1 MFKDIVAVAA
11 LLSVMFSAAPG
22 AQQQQSSDTALVA
35 AVKRA
40 LANQGDM
47 RRLGVTASGS
57 DIKLTGR
64 LPSLWV
70 KQEALKRAMKV
81 PGVGTVTADIELPRL
96 SSDQNL
102 AYAIGNTLDA
112 YPYYTLFDYVDAVIR
127 QGTVK
132 LTGSVTPE
140 NREKAKEI
148 SEEISKVRGVQEID
162 NQIMTLPTSQ
172 GDDDIRSALYDR
184 LLAAN
189 DLDQLITRKIPPIR
203 IVVDRGSVTLYGFVQ
218 GEVEYR
224 QLESIARFTPG
235 VLRVQNNVRTT
246 AKTNR

>member
-1 MFKDIVAVAA
+1 MFKPIVAVAA
-11 LLSVMFSAAPG
+11 LLAVMLSAAPG
-22 AQQQQSSDTALVA
+22 AQQPSDTALVA

-40 LANQGDM
+40 LADQGDM

-57 DIKLTGR
+57 DIKLIGR
-64 LPSLWV
+64 LPTLWL
-70 KQEALKRAMKV
+70 KQAALRRAMKV

-96 SSDQNL
+96 QSDVNL
-102 AYAIGNTLDA
+102 AYAIGNTLDG

-132 LTGSVTPE
+132 LTGSVTAQ
-140 NREKAKEI
+140 NRDKAKEI
-148 SEEISKVRGVQEID
+148 GQEIAKVRGVQEID
-162 NQIMTLPTSQ
+162 NQIMTLPESQ
-172 GDDDIRSALYDR
+172 ADDNIRSELYDR
-184 LLAAN
+184 LLGAN

-203 IVVDRGSVTLYGFVQ
+203 IVVDRGSVTLYGFVP

-246 AKTNR
+246 AKAKR